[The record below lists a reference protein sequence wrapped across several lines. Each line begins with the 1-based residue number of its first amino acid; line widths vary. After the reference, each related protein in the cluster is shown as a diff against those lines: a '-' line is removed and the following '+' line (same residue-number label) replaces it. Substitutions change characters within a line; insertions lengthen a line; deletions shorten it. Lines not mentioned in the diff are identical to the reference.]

1 MYYLCTA
8 NQGARQ
14 RSHGKGNKYRAFLK
28 AITPNKTTMNIRKE
42 ATTYLDFTK
51 IQGEVEKKV
60 VEIVL
65 EAQEFEAVALMD
77 ENINVVDTLNID
89 LYYEQ
94 ILTAKHHLAEID
106 QLLRDRWGIITE
118 EEYSFVLQRM
128 NDMVEDAKSNLEK
141 IKSIISKYD

>member
-1 MYYLCTA
+1 
-8 NQGARQ
+8 
-14 RSHGKGNKYRAFLK
+14 
-28 AITPNKTTMNIRKE
+28 MNIRKE

-94 ILTAKHHLAEID
+94 ILTAK
-106 QLLRDRWGIITE
+106 
-118 EEYSFVLQRM
+118 QRM

>member
-1 MYYLCTA
+1 
-8 NQGARQ
+8 
-14 RSHGKGNKYRAFLK
+14 
-28 AITPNKTTMNIRKE
+28 MNIRKE

-77 ENINVVDTLNID
+77 ENINVVDTLNVD

-94 ILTAKHHLAEID
+94 ILVAKHHLAEID
-106 QLLRDRWGIITE
+106 QLLRDRWEIITE